1 MTDRHRT
8 RVVVGVDTHK
18 DFHVAH
24 AKDHLGKQLGELKV
38 PADPDGYR
46 RLLEWARSLG
56 RVEAFGIEGPGSYG
70 AGLARYLTASG
81 VKVLEV
87 GRPNRQHR
95 ARHGKSDPADA
106 DAAAGAVLAGNAL
119 GVPKSGDG
127 PVEAIRI
134 LHLTR
139 ASAVKAKRSAIITMK
154 GLLVT
159 APPELRERFKSL
171 SAWKLIRACAE
182 LPVVSHPS
190 TPAQSAGCALR
201 ALAHRAVA
209 LEAEAKAL
217 EVQIT
222 ALVRTT
228 CPRLLD
234 ITGVG
239 PEIAAM
245 MLIAM
250 GDNPGRLG
258 SEAAFARICGVS
270 PVDASSGRQIRHR
283 LNRGGNRQANRA
295 LHTVI
300 VVRLRMDPATK
311 AYMTRRLTEGK
322 TKPEVMRC
330 LKRYVVREIFAAVQ
344 PSPSP
349 DPAQLAA

>member
-70 AGLARYLTASG
+70 AGLARYLAASG

-201 ALAHRAVA
+201 ALAHRALA

-222 ALVRTT
+222 TLVRTT

-250 GDNPGRLG
+250 GDNPTHLG

-295 LHTVI
+295 LHTIIVI
-300 VVRLRMDPATK
+300 RLRMDPTTK

-330 LKRYVVREIFAAVQ
+330 LKRYVVREIFAAIQ